1 VDAKNTRA
9 LAHARRLY
17 AEMAPGYDR
26 AIAWSEWAFFGG
38 GRAWAAARVAGRVLE
53 IGAGTGR
60 NLAFLAPAPG
70 VALTGIDPSPEMIA
84 LARERQRRT
93 GRAARFLVG
102 EAEALPFADGAFD
115 AVLSTLALCTI
126 PDPAAALAEAHR
138 VLRPGGR
145 IVLLEHVRSPWRLV
159 RLVQRLLEPLFVRFG
174 ADHLLRDPVDH
185 LARAG
190 FELVEL
196 ERRKLGIVERA
207 VARKAL

>member
-102 EAEALPFADGAFD
+102 EAEA
-115 AVLSTLALCTI
+115 
-126 PDPAAALAEAHR
+126 HR

-145 IVLLEHVRSPWRLV
+145 VVLVEHVRSPRRLV
-159 RLVQRLLEPLFVRFG
+159 RLVQRLREPLFVRFG

-207 VARKAL
+207 VALKAR